1 MLILKLFSLFPLK
14 VKINQLLYILQ
25 VTSEPSTPSHDQ
37 NSSYLELLAENA
49 NLQKKITL
57 LESKSQTSEAS
68 ANSNTNPW
76 KQELEKSQ
84 IMIQDLTNALE
95 DRLIEVDI
103 IKEKTQLQELNETLA
118 KKLLDKNEE
127 LTKASSQLQD
137 AKDQADLLEFRVFE
151 LEEEI
156 EKRDKVEAAHNAGQD
171 EKDDQVSTWSDSGC
185 NSSYTTDSDILELHQ
200 DYRVSDVLQ
209 IAINLPK
216 QKCFDK
222 SELSLFSLQE
232 SAI

>member
-1 MLILKLFSLFPLK
+1 M
-14 VKINQLLYILQ
+14 
-25 VTSEPSTPSHDQ
+25 TSEPSTPSHDQ

-127 LTKASSQLQD
+127 LTKANSQLQD

-209 IAINLPK
+209 IAIN
-216 QKCFDK
+216 
-222 SELSLFSLQE
+222 
-232 SAI
+232 

>member
-1 MLILKLFSLFPLK
+1 M
-14 VKINQLLYILQ
+14 
-25 VTSEPSTPSHDQ
+25 TSEPSSPSHDQ

-49 NLQKKITL
+49 NLQKKIAL
-57 LESKSQTSEAS
+57 LESNSQTSEAS

-127 LTKASSQLQD
+127 LTKANSQLQD

-171 EKDDQVSTWSDSGC
+171 EKDAINDQASTWSDSGC

-200 DYRVSDVLQ
+200 DYRVSY
-209 IAINLPK
+209 
-216 QKCFDK
+216 
-222 SELSLFSLQE
+222 SETSVNMFSRFTMLKLLSSVNFL
-232 SAI
+232 